1 MRIILNALPD
11 TNFCFAGVGVTT
23 DNPAIDEMIH
33 ENNIDKRRLH
43 LLGQRNDINAVMSA
57 TDILA
62 LPSYGE
68 AFPNVVGEAM
78 ACETPC
84 VVTDVGDC
92 AEIVGK
98 TGRVVPVGDMSK
110 FADEVIGMLSKSKM
124 QRQAIGR
131 AARLRVR
138 ARYDI
143 DKVAKAYRD
152 LYVRHSCS
160 TRE

>member
-1 MRIILNALPD
+1 MNR
-11 TNFCFAGVGVTT
+11 
-23 DNPAIDEMIH
+23 MIH
-33 ENNIDKRRLH
+33 ENNIDKKRLH

-62 LPSYGE
+62 LPSDGE

-78 ACETPC
+78 ACEIPC

-98 TGRVVPVGDMSK
+98 TGRVVPIGDMLK
-110 FADEVIGMLSKSKM
+110 FADEVIGMLSKPKL

-131 AARLRVR
+131 AARLRIK

-152 LYVRHSCS
+152 LYVN
-160 TRE
+160 TPVPRE